1 MTEHRLEA
9 LSGRRRAGLQLETWD
24 LRLVRAIAIAMSEVS
39 ASCSVEPREGGR
51 ERVAPSVPEA
61 AASLAPSPARLASGL
76 PEGHASMSA
85 VTRELVLPNWPE
97 ASAARHMRA
106 RGGAIAPHGHASRRD
121 GWHPPGGHDRRH
133 PGEGVR
139 TALLSSRSGAVAR
152 EPIPPEAGV
161 GASRVK
167 QDKADILRR
176 PCVLFVGHHGD
187 PRVGRGG
194 PWNAPRRSQRRRRSV
209 GDNPEA
215 ALCGRRLMV
224 GRLARGVVGTLSGRR
239 VVLR

>member
-161 GASRVK
+161 GASRVNK
-167 QDKADILRR
+167 TR
-176 PCVLFVGHHGD
+176 PTFY
-187 PRVGRGG
+187 
-194 PWNAPRRSQRRRRSV
+194 
-209 GDNPEA
+209 
-215 ALCGRRLMV
+215 
-224 GRLARGVVGTLSGRR
+224 GRLVSCLSVTTATLGLGEEVPGMRQGEVRGVAARLATTQKRPY
-239 VVLR
+239 VVVV